1 LFRALEGHLEAHILL
16 FTRGGHDED
25 AAARGGR
32 DGDARDVGVERAR
45 ARDVGA
51 GGEHDDEARGV
62 DDVTTERRWRPRVGH
77 PSMVVRVV
85 V

>member
-1 LFRALEGHLEAHILL
+1 
-16 FTRGGHDED
+16 
-25 AAARGGR
+25 
-32 DGDARDVGVERAR
+32 VGVERAR

-62 DDVTTERRWRPRVGH
+62 DVVTTERRRRPRVGH